1 VGPTRREVSGGSSE
15 SAGGGGALAD
25 VYAVLMAGGFGRRLW
40 PLGTDRRPKQFLT
53 ELSGRSLYVQAA
65 ERAARLV
72 GWDRL
77 LVVTN
82 ARLAGLV
89 REQTPD
95 LPPANLLEEPMR
107 RNTAPAVIL
116 AALAVRRR
124 VPDGVMVVMPSDH
137 LIEDEEAFRDT
148 LARAVARARR
158 GGLGT
163 VGVPPT
169 RPATGF
175 GYLELQRAPTGT
187 EPVRVERF
195 VEKPDRPTAERYV
208 ASGRYLWNAGIFIWR
223 CDAILEAAAEHLPRT
238 CRALVPLADVLQTP
252 GFAEAARRAFEAVD
266 AVSVDFGIMEK
277 AEDVWTVPATFQ
289 WDDVGGWLAAER
301 FLTPGSNGNR
311 FRGRV
316 IADEE
321 TRNALVVTPAGHPT
335 VVAGLADVIVVHT
348 PAGTLVCHKS
358 AADRLKPLIERV
370 LADGAGA

>member
-1 VGPTRREVSGGSSE
+1 MGSTHQNASSPEASGG
-15 SAGGGGALAD
+15 AAALTD

-40 PLGTDRRPKQFLT
+40 PLGNDRCPKQFLT
-53 ELSGRSLYVQAA
+53 ELAGTSLYVQAA

-95 LPPANLLEEPMR
+95 LPAANLLEEPMR
-107 RNTAPAVIL
+107 RNTAPAVIF
-116 AALAVRRR
+116 AAMAVRRH

-137 LIEDEEAFRDT
+137 LIEDEEAFRRT
-148 LARAVARARR
+148 LVCAVVRARE

-163 VGVPPT
+163 IGVPPT

-175 GYLELQRAPTGT
+175 GYLELPRVPSGTG
-187 EPVRVERF
+187 PVRVERF
-195 VEKPDRPTAERYV
+195 VEKPDRPAAERYL

-238 CRALVPLADVLQTP
+238 CRALAPLADALQAP
-252 GFAEAARRAFEAVD
+252 GFAEAARRAFESVE
-266 AVSVDFGIMEK
+266 AVSVDVGIMEK
-277 AEDVWTVPATFQ
+277 AEDVWTVPAAFR

-301 FLTPGSNGNR
+301 FLASGADGNR

-316 IADEE
+316 VADEE
-321 TRNALVVTPAGHPT
+321 TRNALVVTPPGHPT

-348 PAGTLVCHKS
+348 SAGTLVCHKS

-370 LADGAGA
+370 LAGEPGPE